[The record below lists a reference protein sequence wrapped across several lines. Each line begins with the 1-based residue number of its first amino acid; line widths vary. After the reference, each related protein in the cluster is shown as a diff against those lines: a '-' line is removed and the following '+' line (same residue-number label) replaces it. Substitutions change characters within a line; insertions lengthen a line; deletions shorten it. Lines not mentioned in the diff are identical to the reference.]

1 MCILISLAQ
10 VGLELLPSNRPG
22 CSQCTQTERG
32 WVNVYLSRQKGEE
45 ESTIRILDSHCYWGG
60 GGPLTCNTYIRQWP
74 SFIPRPRPAFLH
86 VGESLEMRWLVTWH
100 TNRWDKTVP
109 HSCIHRHI
117 TGHKVKWLNH
127 REAKSAGLPDQTVKN
142 EVKAIFSHSLRLPWL
157 QCENTWTT
165 NLAVLPGSL
174 SSLLLT
180 DIKGAWSQPMMLLW
194 RNTSLG
200 VMQSRQLWCMCMW
213 ALELQV
219 CTCRVGK

>member
-32 WVNVYLSRQKGEE
+32 WVNDYLSRQKGEE
-45 ESTIRILDSHCYWGG
+45 EPTIRILDSHCYWGG

-142 EVKAIFSHSLRLPWL
+142 EVKAIFSHSLQVPWL
-157 QCENTWTT
+157 
-165 NLAVLPGSL
+165 
-174 SSLLLT
+174 
-180 DIKGAWSQPMMLLW
+180 
-194 RNTSLG
+194 
-200 VMQSRQLWCMCMW
+200 
-213 ALELQV
+213 
-219 CTCRVGK
+219 